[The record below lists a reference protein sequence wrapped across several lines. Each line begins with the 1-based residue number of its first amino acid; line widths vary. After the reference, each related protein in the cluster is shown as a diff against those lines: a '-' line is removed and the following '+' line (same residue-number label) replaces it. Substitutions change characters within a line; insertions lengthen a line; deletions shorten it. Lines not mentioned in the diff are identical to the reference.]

1 LDYAKSNPHFTALLQ
16 AMAAYQ
22 KSDLSSIYSLA
33 NTNRFDTQTKI
44 ETAIETRGGGDERKR
59 EASA

>member
-1 LDYAKSNPHFTALLQ
+1 
-16 AMAAYQ
+16 MGAYQ

-33 NTNRFDTQTKI
+33 NTNRLDTQTKI